1 MQCQR
6 CQRNVAAE
14 DSFEHLG
21 QVLCEDCYLDVRS
34 PNRTCDPW
42 AVYAASRTRQRDA
55 DPTAGL
61 TDLQQ
66 AIYTFVKDRGK
77 ATGEEIMTQ
86 FRLSPRDMQNQF
98 ATLRHCELLKG
109 RKEGETV
116 YIVPFADEDGGPGG
130 L

>member
-6 CQRNVAAE
+6 CQRNISDE
-14 DSFEHLG
+14 DSYEHLG
-21 QVLCEDCYLDVRS
+21 QVLCEDCYFDARS

-42 AVYAASRTRQRDA
+42 AVYAATRTRQSDA

-66 AIYTFVKDRGK
+66 AIYAFVKNRGK
-77 ATGEEIMTQ
+77 TTGEEVMTK
-86 FRLSPRDMQNQF
+86 FSLSPRDMQNQF

-109 RKEGETV
+109 RKEGDKV
-116 YIVPFADEDGGPGG
+116 YIVPFQD
-130 L
+130 

>member
-6 CQRNVAAE
+6 CQRNISDE
-14 DSFEHLG
+14 DSYEHLG
-21 QVLCEDCYLDVRS
+21 QVLCEDCYFDARS

-42 AVYAASRTRQRDA
+42 AVYAATRTRQSDA

-66 AIYTFVKDRGK
+66 AIYAFVKNRGQT
-77 ATGEEIMTQ
+77 TGEEVMTK
-86 FRLSPRDMQNQF
+86 FSLSPRDMQNQF

-109 RKEGETV
+109 RKEGDKV
-116 YIVPFADEDGGPGG
+116 YIVPFQD
-130 L
+130 